1 MHNDVLLCLFLCNMR
16 KLILPK
22 LVIANVLL
30 YIDLHSGDSPS
41 INFKKK

>member
-1 MHNDVLLCLFLCNMR
+1 MYYFAFFLCNMK

-22 LVIANVLL
+22 LVIAKVLL
-30 YIDLHSGDSPS
+30 CIDLHSRDSPS